1 MHQAQLRIEN
11 EAMTAAD
18 ADFEVSLPSLGKSFE
33 ESDRDV
39 EPLAVT
45 SEKLHLG
52 DTPALL
58 FFWDGIKIHR
68 LTD

>member
-11 EAMTAAD
+11 EAVTAAD
-18 ADFEVSLPSLGKSFE
+18 AGFEVSLPSSEKSFE

-39 EPLAVT
+39 EPLAVS
-45 SEKLHLG
+45 SEKLYLG